1 MSLLLALAKKAMA
14 MKKSLCVGFGNTGS
28 SWAEVG
34 CEEVGAEVGCEEV
47 GAEVGCREVG
57 AVVGC
62 EEVGAVVGCEDVGA
76 GDANIHALL
85 LLLQLTIIIFQLFSM
100 HSTLV

>member
-1 MSLLLALAKKAMA
+1 

-47 GAEVGCREVG
+47 GAEVSCEEVG
-57 AVVGC
+57 AEVGC
-62 EEVGAVVGCEDVGA
+62 EEVGAGDV
-76 GDANIHALL
+76 
-85 LLLQLTIIIFQLFSM
+85 IFM
-100 HSTLV
+100 HSYYYYSLPLYISSLACTLHLCRSIRNFLSSFSTRMWH